1 MLNRFDG
8 LSKSLLGLLLLLVT
22 LQQAHTA
29 LPAAVNGQPMPSL
42 APMLEKATPAVVNIA
57 TRGAVRVQSN
67 PLFQDPF
74 FRRFFDIPDQP
85 RERQTQSLG
94 SGVIVDAKQGYIV
107 TNHHVIE
114 NANKIEVTLNDGR
127 RFFAKLRGSDPLA
140 DMAVIQIQASQLTQ
154 IPWSN
159 SDTLRVGDFVVAIGN
174 PFGLGQTVTSG
185 IVSALSRS
193 GLGIEDYED
202 FIQTDA
208 SINPGNSGGALVNL
222 RGELVGINTAILGP
236 SGGNVGIGFAIPA
249 NMAKQIMQQLIDYG
263 EVRRGRLGI
272 SVQDLSA
279 DLAQSLSITA
289 PQGVIVTEIE
299 ADSAAEKAGLK
310 VGDVITML
318 ENRRVTSVNDIR
330 NIIGLLRVGE
340 QVNLQIIRDGRAV
353 IIRAEIQERS
363 KTLANGEQIS
373 PYLVGAE
380 FAFHEEKDRYQ
391 TIAYVYVQHVD
402 KRSPAWEAGLR
413 EKDII
418 LSINRKRVQDLDD
431 LLRLAA
437 NEPELLLNI
446 QRGQRAFFILLR

>member
-159 SDTLRVGDFVVAIGN
+159 SDTLRVGDLVVAIGN

-236 SGGNVGIGFAIPA
+236 SGGNVGISFAIPA

-263 EVRRGRLGI
+263 EVLRGRLGI

-318 ENRRVTSVNDIR
+318 ESRRVTSVNDIR
-330 NIIGLLRVGE
+330 NINGLLRVGE
-340 QVNLQIIRDGRAV
+340 QINLKIIRDGKLA

-363 KTLANGEQIS
+363 KKQANGKQIS
-373 PYLVGAE
+373 PYLAGAD

-418 LSINRKRVQDLDD
+418 LSINRKRVQDLND
-431 LLRLAA
+431 LQRLAA

-446 QRGQRAFFILLR
+446 QRRQRAFFILLR

>member
-154 IPWSN
+154 M
-159 SDTLRVGDFVVAIGN
+159 D
-174 PFGLGQTVTSG
+174 
-185 IVSALSRS
+185 
-193 GLGIEDYED
+193 
-202 FIQTDA
+202 
-208 SINPGNSGGALVNL
+208 
-222 RGELVGINTAILGP
+222 
-236 SGGNVGIGFAIPA
+236 
-249 NMAKQIMQQLIDYG
+249 
-263 EVRRGRLGI
+263 
-272 SVQDLSA
+272 
-279 DLAQSLSITA
+279 
-289 PQGVIVTEIE
+289 
-299 ADSAAEKAGLK
+299 
-310 VGDVITML
+310 
-318 ENRRVTSVNDIR
+318 
-330 NIIGLLRVGE
+330 
-340 QVNLQIIRDGRAV
+340 
-353 IIRAEIQERS
+353 
-363 KTLANGEQIS
+363 
-373 PYLVGAE
+373 
-380 FAFHEEKDRYQ
+380 
-391 TIAYVYVQHVD
+391 
-402 KRSPAWEAGLR
+402 
-413 EKDII
+413 
-418 LSINRKRVQDLDD
+418 
-431 LLRLAA
+431 
-437 NEPELLLNI
+437 
-446 QRGQRAFFILLR
+446 